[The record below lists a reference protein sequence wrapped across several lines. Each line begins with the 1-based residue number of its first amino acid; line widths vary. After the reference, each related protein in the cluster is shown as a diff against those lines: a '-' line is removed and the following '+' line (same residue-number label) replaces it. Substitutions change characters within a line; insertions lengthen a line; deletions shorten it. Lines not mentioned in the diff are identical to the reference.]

1 MKSRLLRGA
10 LLPSRNSSLSDIYV
24 NEKRGAFPFPI
35 QDKNE
40 VTLPLQMW
48 IVRLPAT
55 EITIAFRQCAGLI
68 PGPQVLAGALL
79 GEAGAP
85 PIRGNYEFAVLMSNE
100 VSALLRIQRR
110 DPLSGVA
117 ATGLARE
124 QNVLKVPSGHA
135 VVMRFKLHHYRAR
148 RLKRIAD

>member
-24 NEKRGAFPFPI
+24 NERRGAFPFPI

-55 EITIAFRQCAGLI
+55 EITIAFRQCASLI

-79 GEAGAP
+79 GEDEAP
-85 PIRGNYEFAVLMSNE
+85 PIGGNYELAVLMSNE
-100 VSALLRIQRR
+100 VSALLLFANSEARPAFWSRGDGPGSR
-110 DPLSGVA
+110 
-117 ATGLARE
+117 TGRLECADR
-124 QNVLKVPSGHA
+124 G
-135 VVMRFKLHHYRAR
+135 MR
-148 RLKRIAD
+148 